1 MTKNISFL
9 GIDIGGAHI
18 KIVGLD
24 KYQNVSLVE
33 YRKCYL
39 WQDPEKLKKEIQFIN
54 SLSEKNKILCG
65 ITMTAELCDIFSN
78 RIEGAK
84 KSKKNVKKLNLKNFF
99 ILNLTNYLR
108 M

>member
-1 MTKNISFL
+1 M
-9 GIDIGGAHI
+9 
-18 KIVGLD
+18 
-24 KYQNVSLVE
+24 
-33 YRKCYL
+33 

-84 KSKKNVKKLNLKNFF
+84 KSKKNVKKLNLKIFF
-99 ILNLTNYLR
+99 FLF
-108 M
+108 